1 MPKKP
6 AKGPPGYTRSGL
18 TSARIREVL
27 ADGDWH
33 TVSWIVSRL
42 SPEVNPEGALRKA
55 RSMGYRSGEIAKAKR
70 IMIVSRLY
78 AMARNKDRR
87 PQLETR
93 TEGEEREFRI
103 HPDYR
108 RKSTLSVD
116 NPGN

>member
-18 TSARIREVL
+18 TSARIREIL

-33 TVSWIVSRL
+33 SVSWIVSKL
-42 SPEVNPEGALRKA
+42 SPEVSPEGAVRKA
-55 RSMGYRSGEIAKAKR
+55 RSMGYRSGGIAKAKR
-70 IMIVSRLY
+70 VMIVSWLY
-78 AMARNKDRR
+78 VLVSSRGRR
-87 PQLETR
+87 PQLEVR
-93 TEGEEREFRI
+93 INGEEREFRI